1 VERHSLDALIVGAG
15 FSGLYLL
22 HLLRRRG
29 LDAQI
34 VEKAPAIGGT
44 WWWNRYPG
52 LRCDVESMTYSYS
65 WDTELEQEWSWSERY
80 SKQSEILRYIQH
92 VADRH
97 DLMRD
102 IQLETTVTGA
112 AWDDAT
118 ARWQVETDRGGFD
131 ARFLVMATGCLS
143 VPNVVPFAGLDDF
156 AGDWY
161 HTTAWPHDGVDFSG
175 QRVAVVGTG
184 STAIQVIPVVAEQ
197 AEHLTVFQRT
207 PNFSIPAW
215 NGAITPEQEAARKA
229 IYPATR
235 ALARTGATGDIWPL
249 APGNAADLTPDE
261 QQAELERRWHQG
273 SFSFL
278 SAFADMTA
286 DPESNRI
293 ATDFV
298 HRKIK
303 EKVTDPAV
311 AELLCPKDHPLGTKR
326 LCVDHGYFEA
336 YNRPNVELVDIKGHP
351 IDRITERGIE
361 AKGREWE
368 FDAII
373 FATGYDGMTGALLAV
388 DLEGRDGR
396 HLRDEWAGGPHSY
409 LGFMVHGFPNLF
421 TLTGPG
427 SPSVLSN
434 MITAIE
440 QHAELC
446 DAAIGH
452 CLDTGIAA
460 LEPTAEAQA
469 AWDQEVH
476 DAAYATLY
484 PQAASW
490 YMGANI
496 PGKPRVFLPY
506 IGGVGAYNEICKDV
520 VSDGWRGFVGVY

>member
-1 VERHSLDALIVGAG
+1 MARRSLDVLIVGAG
-15 FSGLYLL
+15 LSGLYLL
-22 HLLRRRG
+22 HMLRQRG
-29 LDAQI
+29 LDVKI
-34 VEKAPAIGGT
+34 VDKAPAIGGT

-52 LRCDVESMTYSYS
+52 LRCDVESMTYSYG
-65 WDTELEQEWSWSERY
+65 WDRELEQEWSWSERY
-80 SKQSEILRYIQH
+80 STCSEILRYIEH

-102 IQLETTVTGA
+102 IELETEVTA
-112 AWDDAT
+112 ATWDAET
-118 ARWQVETDRGGFD
+118 ARWHVEMSTGACA
-131 ARFLVMATGCLS
+131 ARFVVMATGCLS
-143 VPNVVPFAGLDDF
+143 VPNVVQFDGLDGYT
-156 AGDWY
+156 GDWY
-161 HTTAWPHDGVDFSG
+161 HTTAWPHEGVDFTG
-175 QRVAVVGTG
+175 KRVAVVGTG

-197 AEHLTVFQRT
+197 ADRLTVFQRT

-215 NGAITPEQEAARKA
+215 NGPVTPEQEAARKA
-229 IYPATR
+229 IYPETR

-249 APGNAADLTPDE
+249 APGNAADLTPEE
-261 QQAELERRWHQG
+261 QQDELERRWHQG

-278 SAFADMTA
+278 SAFADMTS

-303 EKVTDPAV
+303 EKVHDPAV

-326 LCVDHGYFEA
+326 LCVDHGYYET
-336 YNRPNVELVDIKGHP
+336 YNRDNVELVDIKGHP
-351 IDRITERGIE
+351 IERITKHGIRV
-361 AKGREWE
+361 KDQEWE

-388 DLEGRDGR
+388 DIEGRDGHR
-396 HLRDEWAGGPHSY
+396 LRDDWRDGPHSY
-409 LGFMVHGFPNLF
+409 LGFMVNGYPNLF

-434 MITAIE
+434 MMTAIE

-452 CLDTGIAA
+452 CVESGISA
-460 LEPTAEAQA
+460 LEPTIEAQA

-476 DAAYATLY
+476 DAAYSTLY

-506 IGGVGAYNEICKDV
+506 IGGVGTYNEICDGV
-520 VSDGWRGFVGVY
+520 VRDGWRGFVGV